1 MLSLVKVFFSSVIP
15 KIFIFILNI
24 ALARN
29 LNLGDFGTYA
39 YVKSFFNF
47 FETIISSSL
56 VPHSVSSLSNETLR
70 VGQVTSIYFLFAVI
84 TALLSALTIIV
95 DGTISSIYIPIILG
109 IGVFG
114 SIANSYMYVRVIT
127 KDKTDILFL
136 SSFLSLLILGVLLYF
151 SSINSVEYALLF
163 IVTFNCLDF
172 LFRWTFLKRHTF
184 NIKFEVSNLQLKK
197 PLLLMASLGINGV
210 IFLFQRIML
219 AKTENG
225 MEQMAYL
232 EIVMIIFS
240 LIAVFLSSQGNYL
253 MGQKKLIFLKYELV
267 AFKLLLFLTL
277 ASSTIYSIVIL
288 FARPAIY
295 WIFNIEITQTLC
307 IAASFMI
314 FIYSIAFYSVRLA
327 IMKNMQDVTLT
338 STVVS
343 AGFAFVPFLYLD
355 VSALSIVYSYC
366 LFYLA
371 LSLSNFLFVFWREN
385 EIKKSFN

>member
-172 LFRWTFLKRHTF
+172 LFRWTFLSDTRL
-184 NIKFEVSNLQLKK
+184 ISNSK
-197 PLLLMASLGINGV
+197 
-210 IFLFQRIML
+210 
-219 AKTENG
+219 
-225 MEQMAYL
+225 
-232 EIVMIIFS
+232 
-240 LIAVFLSSQGNYL
+240 
-253 MGQKKLIFLKYELV
+253 
-267 AFKLLLFLTL
+267 
-277 ASSTIYSIVIL
+277 
-288 FARPAIY
+288 
-295 WIFNIEITQTLC
+295 
-307 IAASFMI
+307 
-314 FIYSIAFYSVRLA
+314 SVTY
-327 IMKNMQDVTLT
+327 N
-338 STVVS
+338 
-343 AGFAFVPFLYLD
+343 
-355 VSALSIVYSYC
+355 
-366 LFYLA
+366 
-371 LSLSNFLFVFWREN
+371 
-385 EIKKSFN
+385 